1 MFTVQQVADKLS
13 TSNLSTLPA
22 PTKNKGYR
30 GTVLQELLEI
40 PNSKSLKDCIDGDIK
55 SFTLGQPVA
64 ITMLKHCLTQ
74 IIEESVEFEAS
85 KVYEKLENTLF
96 VGFDKSNQFINAKV
110 INKASYP
117 ELYDKFAE
125 DYNFIS
131 AQVKYH
137 YFNQKTLHTINGPD
151 KFIQIRTKGSKYR
164 NGNYSRLC
172 YNGFELKDK
181 AMAFYFL
188 GSFASFI
195 IK

>member
-13 TSNLSTLPA
+13 TADLSTLPA
-22 PTKNKGYR
+22 PTRNKGYR
-30 GTVLQELLEI
+30 GTVLEQLLEI
-40 PNSKSLKDCIDGDIK
+40 PSSKSLKDCVDGDLK

-96 VGFDKSNQFINAKV
+96 VGFDRNNQFINAKV
-110 INKASYP
+110 INPASYP
-117 ELYDKFAE
+117 ELYNKFAE
-125 DYNFIS
+125 DYSFIS

-137 YFNQKTLHTINGPD
+137 YLNKKILHTINGPN
-151 KFIQIRTKGSKYR
+151 KFIQIRTKANKSSGGDYTP
-164 NGNYSRLC
+164 LC
-172 YNGFELKDK
+172 YNDVELKDK

-188 GSFASFI
+188 GSFASSI